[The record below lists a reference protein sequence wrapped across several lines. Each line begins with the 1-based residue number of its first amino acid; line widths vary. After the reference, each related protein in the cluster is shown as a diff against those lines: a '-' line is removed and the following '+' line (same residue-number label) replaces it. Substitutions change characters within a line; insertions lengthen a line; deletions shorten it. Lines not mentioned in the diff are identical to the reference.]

1 MIEIEFIPSTKMMPV
16 SSILR
21 NELKNGEMHAINK
34 VLYALISMLHAGYM

>member
-21 NELKNGEMHAINK
+21 NELKNGEMHAIK
-34 VLYALISMLHAGYM
+34 VLYALIRMLHAGYM